1 MTKAEAARLSSI
13 KAIENGTYERQKLQR
28 REEYAKNPKRCLEC
42 SSVIPFEKRIKYRFC
57 NNSCAAKFNGKLR
70 IPKGRCK
77 KCGNPCFQPLK
88 HCPKCI
94 ELRLHVRPKILS
106 WDKVKDNR
114 LARRML
120 LLEFGHRCMRCGL
133 SEWLENEIPLEVD
146 HKDGNSDN
154 WTKENLALVCPN
166 CHALTPTYKAK
177 NRFHGSNRQKKRR
190 ERYALGKTW

>member
-1 MTKAEAARLSSI
+1 
-13 KAIENGTYERQKLQR
+13 
-28 REEYAKNPKRCLEC
+28 
-42 SSVIPFEKRIKYRFC
+42 
-57 NNSCAAKFNGKLR
+57 
-70 IPKGRCK
+70 
-77 KCGNPCFQPLK
+77 
-88 HCPKCI
+88 
-94 ELRLHVRPKILS
+94 
-106 WDKVKDNR
+106 
-114 LARRML
+114 ML